1 MEANFVI
8 NDFEGPLD
16 LLLHLIKTSKMD
28 IYDIKIE
35 EITAQYLDFINK
47 MNELNLDVA
56 SEYLVMASELT
67 LIKSKMLLPRAN
79 EEEEEEDPRENLV
92 NRLIEYQKYKDMI
105 DEFKSLEKERKD
117 IFTKDPMN
125 LYEYS
130 DPIKNDGD
138 ITLDNLVEAL
148 NKFLQR
154 KEDEKPLE
162 TKIARK
168 ELLVTDRTNEIRSL
182 LKKKKKVSFFD
193 LFEVRT
199 KEYVVVTFL
208 SILEMAKEGEITII
222 QEDNFNNITV
232 NYKEG
237 EKVDKCFR
245 KYIICSR

>member
-35 EITAQYLDFINK
+35 EITAQYLDFINR

-105 DEFKSLEKERKD
+105 DEFKSLEKNRKD

-138 ITLDNLVEAL
+138 ITLDNLVDAL

-168 ELLVTDRTNEIRSL
+168 EILVTDRTNEIRSL

-193 LFEVRT
+193 LFEVKT

-208 SILEMAKEGEITII
+208 SILEMAKKGEIVIT
-222 QEDNFNNITV
+222 QENNFNNITV
-232 NYKEG
+232 NIKEG
-237 EKVDKCFR
+237 EELD
-245 KYIICSR
+245 

>member
-1 MEANFVI
+1 MEANFII

-47 MNELNLDVA
+47 MNEMNLDVA

-67 LIKSKMLLPRAN
+67 LIKSKMLLPKH
-79 EEEEEEDPRENLV
+79 EDEEEEEDPRENLV
-92 NRLIEYQKYKDMI
+92 NRLIEYQRYKEMI
-105 DEFKSLEKERKD
+105 DEFKSLERDRKD

-138 ITLDNLVEAL
+138 ITLVNLVEAL
-148 NKFLQR
+148 NKFFQR

-168 ELLVTDRTNEIRSL
+168 EILVTDRTNEIRTL

-193 LFEVRT
+193 LFEVKT

-208 SILEMAKEGEITII
+208 SILEMSKDREITIE
-222 QEDNFNNITV
+222 QDNNF
-232 NYKEG
+232 G
-237 EKVDKCFR
+237 D
-245 KYIICSR
+245 IIIKGVK

>member
-35 EITAQYLDFINK
+35 EITAQYLDFIN
-47 MNELNLDVA
+47 NLDVA

-67 LIKSKMLLPRAN
+67 LIKSKMLLPRQD

-168 ELLVTDRTNEIRSL
+168 EILVTDRTNEIRSL
-182 LKKKKKVSFFD
+182 LKKKKKISFFD
-193 LFEVRT
+193 LFEIKT

-208 SILEMAKEGEITII
+208 SILEMAKKGELTIT
-222 QEDNFNNITV
+222 QENNFNNITV

-237 EKVDKCFR
+237 EEID
-245 KYIICSR
+245 

>member
-1 MEANFVI
+1 MEANFII

-35 EITAQYLDFINK
+35 EITKQYVDFINK
-47 MNELNLDVA
+47 MQELNLDVA

-67 LIKSKMLLPRAN
+67 LIKSKMLLPRKD
-79 EEEEEEDPRENLV
+79 EEEEEEDPRTELV
-92 NRLIEYQKYKDMI
+92 NRLVEYQRYKDMI
-105 DEFKSLEKERKD
+105 DEFKSLERDRKD

-168 ELLVTDRTNEIRSL
+168 EILVTDRTNEIRTL
-182 LKKKKKVSFFD
+182 LRKKKKISFFD
-193 LFEVRT
+193 LFEIRT

-208 SILEMAKEGEITII
+208 SILEMAKEGEITIT
-222 QEDNFNNITV
+222 QENNFNNITV

-237 EKVDKCFR
+237 EELD
-245 KYIICSR
+245 

>member
-1 MEANFVI
+1 MEANFII

-35 EITAQYLDFINK
+35 EITKQYVDFINK
-47 MNELNLDVA
+47 MQELNLDVA

-67 LIKSKMLLPRAN
+67 LIKSKMLLPRKD
-79 EEEEEEDPRENLV
+79 EEEEEEDPRTELV
-92 NRLIEYQKYKDMI
+92 NRLVEYQRYKDMI
-105 DEFKSLEKERKD
+105 DEFKSLERDRKD

-168 ELLVTDRTNEIRSL
+168 EILVTDRTNEIRSL

-208 SILEMAKEGEITII
+208 SILEMAKKGEITIV
-222 QEDNFNNITV
+222 QENNFNNITV
-232 NYKEG
+232 NIKEG
-237 EKVDKCFR
+237 EELD
-245 KYIICSR
+245 

>member
-35 EITAQYLDFINK
+35 EITAQYLDFINR

-105 DEFKSLEKERKD
+105 DEFKSLERDRKD

-168 ELLVTDRTNEIRSL
+168 EILVTDRTNEIRSL

-193 LFEVRT
+193 LFEVKT

-208 SILEMAKEGEITII
+208 SILEMAKKGEIVIT
-222 QEDNFNNITV
+222 QENNFNNITV

-237 EKVDKCFR
+237 EELD
-245 KYIICSR
+245 

>member
-67 LIKSKMLLPRAN
+67 LIKSKMLLPRQD

-92 NRLIEYQKYKDMI
+92 NRLIEYQRYKDMI

-168 ELLVTDRTNEIRSL
+168 EILVTDRTNEIRSL
-182 LKKKKKVSFFD
+182 LKKKKKISFFD

-208 SILEMAKEGEITII
+208 SILEMAKKGEITIV
-222 QEDNFNNITV
+222 QENNFNNITV
-232 NYKEG
+232 NIKEG
-237 EKVDKCFR
+237 EELD
-245 KYIICSR
+245 

>member
-35 EITAQYLDFINK
+35 EIIAQYLDFINR

-67 LIKSKMLLPRAN
+67 LIKSKMLLPRQD
-79 EEEEEEDPRENLV
+79 EEDDEEDPRENLV

-138 ITLDNLVEAL
+138 ITLDNLVDAL

-182 LKKKKKVSFFD
+182 LKKKKKISFFD
-193 LFEVRT
+193 LFEVKT

-208 SILEMAKEGEITII
+208 SILEMAKKGELTIT
-222 QEDNFNNITV
+222 QENNFNNITV

-237 EKVDKCFR
+237 EEID
-245 KYIICSR
+245 